1 MTKVSRRILN
11 KELEQYIFELFIKTI
26 VDLKTSIDVANF
38 INDLLSPTEKIMLI
52 KRLAIAILLTKGYT
66 YDAIDETL
74 KVSRPTINHVSY
86 WLKHGN
92 SGYQKVV
99 EKIITTQKTEAFW
112 DRLEELLLKLS
123 RPGMVGSLRF
133 EKRQKAGKELYK
145 RKKMRSE
152 L

>member
-1 MTKVSRRILN
+1 MAMVSRRKLN
-11 KELEQYIFELFIKTI
+11 KQLESYIFELFIRTI
-26 VDLKTSIDVANF
+26 SDLKEQKDIANF
-38 INDLLSPTEKIMLI
+38 IEDLLSPTEKIMLV

-86 WLKHGN
+86 WLKYGR

-99 EKIITTQKTEAFW
+99 EKILRDQKKETTLDAI
-112 DRLEELLLKLS
+112 EETLLKLS
-123 RPGMVGSLRF
+123 RPGMIGTVRY
-133 EKRQKAGKELYK
+133 EERQKTGKDLYQK
-145 RKKMRSE
+145 RLKRSM